1 MKNYLSIVLG
11 LVLLVGCQKEPLA
24 DIELQELINETP
36 IVDNPLSVTFTP
48 DYSKPSYYTRIPFP
62 EYIKSGT
69 YREFSNWHPPLEA
82 VVLDYNRDG
91 YLDIIDNQSEYGVYT
106 RNNILFLQGTP
117 SGKLKIDS
125 DNSYKHTGLIHGRKG
140 LTGDYNGDGW
150 PDVFFIGH
158 GYDKIDSNPR
168 DEYPVM
174 LLNNQGKDFEYKAF
188 ESVVGFF
195 HTGASGDI
203 DNDGDLD
210 ILLIDGT
217 KGASNSYIF
226 INDGDGNFEKITVT
240 DYNLIPSNLY
250 DSFFQKWTVE
260 LKDIDNNGYVDIII
274 AGAPDTYGST
284 PPTVMLNSSNGFSS
298 KIEIPKESVYKLV
311 VDIDFYDFDGD
322 GIDELILNRT
332 SLNYDSY
339 KVTIHSITNN
349 EYLTTEYFNN
359 TDFSGRTVDRWM
371 FWISLIKKDGEL
383 YLKGDD
389 METPHEWIFE
399 DGKFKKI
406 Y

>member
-1 MKNYLSIVLG
+1 MKKV
-11 LVLLVGCQKEPLA
+11 LVLLGLLFIVVSCSKEEIIQEEVV
-24 DIELQELINETP
+24 IEVP
-36 IVDNPLSVTFTP
+36 IENNPYSVTHIP
-48 DYSKPSYYTRIPFP
+48 DYSKSSYYTRIPFP
-62 EYIKSGT
+62 ENVKTGT

-82 VVLDYNRDG
+82 VVLDYDKDG
-91 YLDIIDNQSEYGVYT
+91 YLDIIDNQSDYGVYT
-106 RNNILFLQGTP
+106 RSNILFLKGNS
-117 SGKLKIDS
+117 SGKLDIDK

-158 GYDKIDSNPR
+158 GYDLVDGNPR
-168 DEYPVM
+168 DEYPIM
-174 LLNNQGKDFEYKAF
+174 LFNNQGKDFEYRAF

-217 KGASNSYIF
+217 KGVSNSYIF
-226 INDGDGNFEKITVT
+226 INDGQGNFEKKTLDEYQT
-240 DYNLIPSNLY
+240 LPSSMY

-260 LKDIDNNGYVDIII
+260 LKDIDNNGYLDIII
-274 AGAPDTYGST
+274 AGAADTYGST
-284 PPTVMLNSSNGFSS
+284 PPTIIFNSSNGFIS
-298 KIEIPKESVYKLV
+298 KIELPKEPVYKLV

-332 SLNYDSY
+332 PLNYISY
-339 KVTIHSITNN
+339 KVTIHSLTTD
-349 EYLTTEYFNN
+349 EYLTTKYFNN
-359 TDFSGRTVDRWM
+359 SEYTGQTSDKWM
-371 FWISLIKKDGEL
+371 YWISIIEKDGEL

-389 METPHEWIFE
+389 MYTPHQWIFE
-399 DGKFKKI
+399 DGKFRKVQ
-406 Y
+406 